1 VKNVKCI
8 ITNNNSI
15 LNEISSIH
23 VFGAGLNK
31 ERNAWHSISKLS
43 QRGFRVIPI
52 HIRDA
57 GATISG
63 IPIRSGL
70 EKGVHLEIIV
80 LFLAPKRAREVV
92 RRLLLMKLE
101 KPPMIC
107 FQPGAEDAMS
117 IFWLKD
123 AGWTIRYNDCIVEYC
138 ERKNISK
145 IPMFYPW
152 FLQIQDPNGSGC
164 SYWSVHD
171 DMKDIGPLTTKLEWV
186 GDIIDLEFSEHNIP
200 TYIRSLKLKNES
212 LEQCA
217 RRLAN

>member
-1 VKNVKCI
+1 MEKAN
-8 ITNNNSI
+8 TNDNSP

-31 ERNAWHSISKLS
+31 ERTAWHSIGKLS

-70 EKGVHLEIIV
+70 EKGVDLEIIV
-80 LFLAPKRAREVV
+80 LFLAPKRARDVV
-92 RRLLLMKLE
+92 RSLLLMELV
-101 KPPMIC
+101 KPPMVW
-107 FQPGAEDAMS
+107 FQPGAEDEMAIS
-117 IFWLKD
+117 WLND
-123 AGWTIRYNDCIVEYC
+123 AGWSVRYDDCIVEYS
-138 ERKNISK
+138 EMNNISR
-145 IPMFYPW
+145 IPLLYPW
-152 FLQIQDPNGSGC
+152 FLQIQDINGTGC
-164 SYWSVHD
+164 SNWSVHD
-171 DMKDIGPLTTKLEWV
+171 DKKDTGPLTTKLEWV
-186 GDIIDLEFSEHNIP
+186 GDLIDLESSEHNIP
-200 TYIRSLKLKNES
+200 TYIRSLKLKNEN